1 MDLLANNGA
10 GYATV
15 DEAVA
20 SLGKTVISG
29 YTFVSGTESFANEGP
44 ENLFDGDTAT
54 KFCTGT
60 YPTISIV
67 ALDGEYAID
76 GIAMATA
83 NDNAEYPG
91 RAPFEWAVYGSKDG
105 ATWTAFAYGD
115 DYFFEDVNFT
125 YYAAPVT
132 TADTYKYVMFQSEGG
147 LAGVFQVSEMVLTG
161 TKVEAAAPA
170 APEAPVVE
178 EPVAEEPA
186 AEEAPVVE
194 EEPVAEELA
203 AEEVVEA
210 PVEEEV
216 AEEAPVVE
224 EEVTE
229 AAQTFDFGVIAAVA
243 AAIAAAGFAISKKR

>member
-1 MDLLANNGA
+1 MDVMANNGA
-10 GYATV
+10 AYATAE
-15 DEAVA
+15 EAVA
-20 SLGKTVISG
+20 SLGKTAITG
-29 YTFVSGTESFANEGP
+29 YTFVSGTEGFGNEGP
-44 ENLFDGDTAT
+44 ENLWDGDTAT

-147 LAGVFQVSEMVLTG
+147 LAGVFQVSAFTG
-161 TKVEAAAPA
+161 NEEKRGYPDGDKLLAKPRGHALPDPA
-170 APEAPVVE
+170 HSG
-178 EPVAEEPA
+178 
-186 AEEAPVVE
+186 
-194 EEPVAEELA
+194 
-203 AEEVVEA
+203 
-210 PVEEEV
+210 EV
-216 AEEAPVVE
+216 AVHHGIEAGKRHLQGKQEQRTYGPCVVQPE
-224 EEVTE
+224 KPEGFRQKHQSKPGGKTE
-229 AAQTFDFGVIAAVA
+229 G
-243 AAIAAAGFAISKKR
+243 